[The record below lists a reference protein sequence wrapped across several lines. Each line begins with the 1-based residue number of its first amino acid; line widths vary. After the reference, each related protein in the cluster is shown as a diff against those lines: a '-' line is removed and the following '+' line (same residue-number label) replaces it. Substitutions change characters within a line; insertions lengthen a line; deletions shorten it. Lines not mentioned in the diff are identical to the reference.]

1 MKIRFLFAMAWRE
14 SRAARRRLSL
24 LVGAVAIGVA
34 ALVAINSFTTN
45 LLDAIDAQGKA
56 LLGAD
61 LRITGRAPF
70 SEDME
75 SLIDSVA
82 DGALVELCDNDDACD
97 LTRADLVARRTDFD
111 AMAYVPESD
120 GTRFVRVNAVAGPY
134 PFYGVIETNPADRW
148 SDLLGGHRTI
158 VDPSLLTVLGAE
170 IGDTLV
176 LGEGRFEIIATIE
189 DIPGSAGVESAFAP
203 RLFISEAWVEETQLI
218 SFGSR
223 VSYRAYLRLASE
235 DAAEAIADRYA
246 DQLRPDRISIWT
258 AKRDRESTLEDLDQ
272 LGRYLGL
279 VALIALLLG
288 GLGVASAVNVFI
300 KQKRDTI
307 AVLRCLGATSRQVF
321 ATYLLQA
328 IGIGLLGSI
337 IGTGIGLALQTV
349 IPPIVGDFLPVDVEI
364 RPAPGAMGIGLAAGL
379 WVATVFAILPLMAIR
394 RITPL
399 AALRAPYEQAARL
412 PRDPWRWLV
421 GLALALSVLGL
432 AIVQAPSLNEGL
444 AFGIGIGITLLVLWI
459 AALLLIKGI
468 RKFFPKRWAYVYRQ
482 GLANLYR
489 PANQTV
495 SLVLA
500 LGFGTFLLSTLFLV
514 QANLLRDLRFD
525 NDADRPN
532 LVMFDIQ
539 LDQVG
544 PITAALDSAGYPL
557 QEAVPLVPMRVQA
570 INGLEVRRTPQV
582 DSTGTDSTQASSWAF
597 RREYRSTYRDTATT
611 SEILIEGEWWEHG
624 EGGGGSEGSEGSEG
638 GTRVYQV
645 SLEES
650 ITEELGVG
658 MGDRITWN
666 VQGIPVETR
675 VTSIREVNW
684 AQFQPNFFAVFEPGA
699 LDQAPQ
705 MFVTLARVED
715 PADRGKVQ
723 RLLAERFPNVS
734 SVDLGLVQ
742 RTLDKIIGSMILA
755 VRFMALFSLAT
766 GAVVLIG
773 AVATSRF
780 QRVRE
785 SVLLKTLGGT
795 RNQILRV
802 LLTEYL
808 SVGTLAAVVAI
819 GLSSL
824 AAWSI
829 MHFVFELAFTLP
841 VLELAGL
848 TVALVGITVIVGLW
862 NSTEIFRA
870 TPLAV
875 LRAE

>member
-1 MKIRFLFAMAWRE
+1 MKVRFLFAMAWRE

-24 LVGAVAIGVA
+24 LVAAVAIGVA

-61 LRITGRAPF
+61 IRFTGRAPF
-70 SEDME
+70 STEME
-75 SLIDSVA
+75 ALIDSVA
-82 DGALVELCDNDDACD
+82 DGALAELCGDSDDCD
-97 LTRADLVARRTDFD
+97 LTRDDLVARRTDFD
-111 AMAYVPESD
+111 AMAYVPQSD

-134 PFYGVIETNPADRW
+134 PFYGKILTDPADRW
-148 SDLLGGHRTI
+148 QALLGGRRTI
-158 VDPSLLTVLGAE
+158 VDPSLLTVLNANV
-170 IGDTLV
+170 GDTLV

-203 RLFISEAWVEETQLI
+203 RLFISEEWVEETQLI
-218 SFGSR
+218 TFGSR
-223 VSYRAYLRLASE
+223 VSYRAYLRLANE
-235 DAAEAIADRYA
+235 EAAETIAELYGP
-246 DQLRPDRISIWT
+246 QLRPDRIGIWT
-258 AKRDRESTLEDLDQ
+258 AKRDRENTLQDLDQ

-300 KQKRDTI
+300 KQKRETI

-321 ATYLLQA
+321 ATYLVQA
-328 IGIGLLGSI
+328 VGIGLVGSI
-337 IGTGIGLALQTV
+337 LGTGIGLALQNV
-349 IPPIVGDFLPVDVEI
+349 IPSLVGDFLPVDVEI
-364 RPAPGAMGIGLAAGL
+364 RPALGAIGIGLAAGI
-379 WVATVFAILPLMAIR
+379 WVATTFALLPLIAIR

-399 AALRAPYEQAARL
+399 AALRAPYELAARP

-421 GLALALSVLGL
+421 GLALALSVAGL

-444 AFGIGIGITLLVLWI
+444 AFSLGIGVTLLVLWV

-468 RKFFPKRWAYVYRQ
+468 RRFFPKRWAYVYRQ

-525 NDADRPN
+525 SGGDRPN

-539 LDQVG
+539 PDQVG
-544 PITAALDSAGYPL
+544 PITSALDSAGYPL

-570 INGLEVRRTPQV
+570 INGVAVRQV
-582 DSTGTDSTQASSWAF
+582 ASSDSASGDSTPDQSSWAF
-597 RREYRSTYRDTATT
+597 RREYRSTYRDTAHT
-611 SEILIEGEWWEHG
+611 SEVLLEGEWWDRS
-624 EGGGGSEGSEGSEG
+624 GGTIDGGSGEG

-650 ITEELGVG
+650 IAEELGAG
-658 MGDRITWN
+658 MGDQITWN
-666 VQGIPVETR
+666 VQGISVETR

-699 LDQAPQ
+699 LDDAPQ
-705 MFVTLARVED
+705 MFVTLTRVED
-715 PADRGKVQ
+715 AGDRGRIQ

-742 RTLDKIIGSMILA
+742 RTLDRIIGSMVLA
-755 VRFMALFSLAT
+755 IRFMALFSLAT

-802 LLTEYL
+802 LLTEYI
-808 SVGTLAAVVAI
+808 SIGTLAALVAI
-819 GLSSL
+819 GLSTI

-829 MHFVFELAFTLP
+829 MHFVFETGFTLP
-841 VLELAGL
+841 ALELAGL
-848 TVALVGITVIVGLW
+848 TVALVGITVVVGLW